1 MYKNICVT
9 NRHLVEGDFLKQL
22 AKVAEGGCDTIILRE
37 KDLSEAE
44 YEKLAEQALKVCE
57 IYGTKCILHTYI
69 EAAIRQNAEAIHLS
83 FPAWEKINE
92 IQKQTF
98 SQIGVSIHSVEEAV
112 AAAEQG
118 ADYLTAGHIF
128 ATDCKKGVPPRGL
141 GFLREVCQSVSIPV
155 YAIGGIQE
163 ENAKDCMEAGAAG
176 VCRMSFHMKK
186 K

>member
-22 AKVAEGGCDTIILRE
+22 AKVAEGGCDAIILRE

-57 IYGTKCILHTYI
+57 IHGTKCILHTYI
-69 EAAIRQNAEAIHLS
+69 EAAIRQKADAIHLS
-83 FPAWEKINE
+83 FPVWEKINE
-92 IQKQTF
+92 IQKQKF

-163 ENAKDCMEAGAAG
+163 ENVKDCIEA
-176 VCRMSFHMKK
+176 
-186 K
+186 